1 MENGRD
7 DKGRFLDGNQIS
19 VGNEG
24 GRPPLFSDPEL
35 LGEKVIEYFEW
46 CKGEFEVH
54 YKTTSKTTGTGKSA
68 VTTTENEPVQI
79 WVRYPEKP
87 SITGLAI
94 YLGFESRQ
102 SLYDYLEK
110 PEFSYHIKKAL
121 LQVENT
127 YEKGLWDGK
136 VVGPVFALKNMGWT
150 DKQEVEQ
157 SGHLNIS
164 WNEEKTYEK

>member
-1 MENGRD
+1 MMEGRD
-7 DKGRFLDGNQIS
+7 DKGKFVEGNQIS

-24 GRPPLFSDPEL
+24 GRPALFTDPTL
-35 LGEKVIEYFEW
+35 LEEKTLEYFDW
-46 CKGEFEVH
+46 CKGEFIIEHKV
-54 YKTTSKTTGTGKSA
+54 TSKTTGKGKA
-68 VTTTENEPVQI
+68 QVITTESTPVQI

-87 SITGLAI
+87 SITGLAL

-110 PEFSYHIKKAL
+110 PEFSYYIKKAL
-121 LQVENT
+121 LHVENT

-150 DKQEVEQ
+150 DKQEVDQ
-157 SGHLNIS
+157 KTDLSIH
-164 WNEEKTYEK
+164 WNEEKTYE